1 MKQYKN
7 NLPLIA
13 VPHGVVQ
20 YLRHRLIQSSGGG
33 FGRKVQN
40 GCLMMIGLWVRS
52 SWFPSLFHDYMD
64 FSQGPRCPSE
74 AFCLR
79 FQGRAISTKVNWT
92 ELTRT
97 CHSKVG
103 LVPVQYYNSLREKKT
118 ALALEVISGLLV
130 YWTTVPSW
138 HLTLWILKQL
148 ILLGFSSYAI
158 HLISLV
164 PKWKYDLRT
173 KAYFELIQ
181 PLPRFKHPFWLSW
194 SWKT

>member
-33 FGRKVQN
+33 FGRKVQKRMLN
-40 GCLMMIGLWVRS
+40 DDSVVGSILMIPIS
-52 SWFPSLFHDYMD
+52 FPRGPGSL
-64 FSQGPRCPSE
+64 SE

-79 FQGRAISTKVNWT
+79 FQGRAISTKLNWT

-118 ALALEVISGLLV
+118 ALALVVISGLLV
-130 YWTTVPSW
+130 YWTMVPSW
-138 HLTLWILKQL
+138 HLTFWILKQL
-148 ILLGFSSYAI
+148 ALLGFSSNAI

-164 PKWKYDLRT
+164 PKWKYE
-173 KAYFELIQ
+173 KW
-181 PLPRFKHPFWLSW
+181 PS
-194 SWKT
+194 